1 MLCEESGVHTET
13 ERVWENLVPQK
24 PVIGACGNTHTYG
37 AITESSLA
45 VFGRNFG
52 NFGNTKLSV
61 STQPPLQPLERI
73 RRT

>member
-1 MLCEESGVHTET
+1 MLCEESGVHTEM

-52 NFGNTKLSV
+52 NFTTKLFE